1 MTQYVATSRHK
12 LGPGDSVMITL
23 ERSAVPLVDG
33 YIDNIEGF
41 FVRVIVSEPIPEP
54 VNSMK
59 IQISDCISS
68 MTARSTRLF
77 RIDQHKV
84 TFGSKAMRS
93 NIADLLAHRA
103 DDSAPVTKVSSSSC

>member
-41 FVRVIVSEPIPEP
+41 FVRVVVSEPIPEP
-54 VNSMK
+54 VNSMEV
-59 IQISDCISS
+59 QVYDCTSPLA
-68 MTARSTRLF
+68 ARSTRLF

-93 NIADLLAHRA
+93 NIADLLAYRP
-103 DDSAPVTKVSSSSC
+103 DDSAPITKVRP